1 MFSADLR
8 PLQRLPPSLK
18 MTAEEFIMRFT
29 NKVAIVTGGGGEI
42 GRATALRL
50 AREGASV
57 VVTDLKGQ
65 EEVAT
70 EIIQSGGQALAL
82 RTDVSERAEVEAMV
96 NATVEHFGRVDVACN
111 IAGVGKYAPLLE
123 ADDDN
128 WDTTMNV
135 NLKGVFYCT
144 QIVAR
149 AMVAAGIKGAIVNMA
164 STNGLVGEIGMAS
177 YNASKFGVVGLTMTA
192 AIELAPHGI
201 RVNAAAPG
209 MIATKL
215 SRAVLEQDPALANSY
230 FKDKIPLARFGTT
243 EEVAAVIAFLA
254 SDDASFVTGH
264 ALVVDGGQLTF

>member
-1 MFSADLR
+1 
-8 PLQRLPPSLK
+8 
-18 MTAEEFIMRFT
+18 MRFT

-50 AREGASV
+50 ASEGASV
-57 VVTDLKGQ
+57 VVADIKGTYD
-65 EEVAT
+65 VAA
-70 EIIQSGGQALAL
+70 EIINNGGQAMAL
-82 RTDVSERAEVEAMV
+82 HIDVSHRHEVEGMV
-96 NATVEHFGRVDVACN
+96 AATIRRFGRVDVACN
-111 IAGVGKYAPLLE
+111 IAGVGLYAPLLE
-123 ADDDN
+123 ADDNN

-164 STNGLVGEIGMAS
+164 STNGLVGEFGLTA

-215 SRAVLEQDPALANSY
+215 SRAVLEQDPALARAY
-230 FKDKIPLARFGTT
+230 FQDKIPLARFGTT